1 MMQLLQT
8 LLADR
13 ENDRAERQANI
24 AALQQIANNNQGHG
38 NHDHP
43 GSKLKKFQ
51 NTNPPVFSKT
61 EEPLDADDWLQTM
74 ENNLEI
80 MTPGLIK
87 KMRDEFRELKQGRMS
102 VVEYRDRFLTLSR
115 YAPDETDTNEK
126 RKERFLNG
134 LHDEMQT
141 MLVNIPFADLEVLV
155 DSAIQMEG
163 NQANE
168 NRKRRM
174 MHQSGPSNTPRYRP
188 SSSGGFAPRNNKPQM
203 QTSRPGFQNRSGG
216 NPRPGGHNNNNNQN
230 NTNNFNRAPMRAPG
244 NNNPNN
250 TNTAP
255 RTGSNAIPV
264 AVKDKATITCYEC
277 GVVGHYS
284 NECPKR
290 LAKNAANTA
299 APAQQRRVSTGK
311 KFAPNNPNNRNGR
324 LFHMNAEEAQEAP
337 DVVLGAVSR
346 PKPPKGFTVMFT
358 AFLFRGLSLPAHEF
372 LRSLLFFYGIQLWQL
387 TPNSI
392 LHLSIFITV
401 CEAFLGIDPHW
412 GLWRK
417 IFYVKRHN
425 DSNGPPVVGGVGF
438 VVRKEVD
445 YLDYPMKESVQG
457 WRNKWFYLRD
467 PSVSGRCSNLP
478 PFDDKLIAKPKI
490 SWQNTLSPEERLT
503 ADRLFDQIVTLKN
516 TGGLTLCGTEVVS
529 VFLQRR
535 VQPLMSRPHQLWLYT
550 GKGDESRVSSAD
562 LSAEDLRDEVRRLT
576 CLSMK
581 DNIVL
586 MSARSPYDSDHPP
599 TEALAAARC
608 YPPAPESGVVPEDD
622 DEDSDGTEDAQ
633 HTLEDSDVQ
642 EEEAIEDDAFTRSRR
657 QKKVHD
663 EFITTAESSPSGRD
677 NDADE
682 VAAPPLVKKSSTSLF
697 AGEDDLDPSDDDDD
711 EVPLAKRAKFVS
723 ERAASA
729 KESNPSP
736 TKSMPPSRTV
746 VEKVPVSTVIPPS
759 ANRLATDAKNE
770 NVLLKEEVKMLK
782 QQLKDE
788 QNARRATAA
797 GIDKK
802 EGVLRESIKDL
813 LDAADITVTRRDQ
826 LREDSTADALSL
838 AAESNIQVL
847 GLLKKTKGALSRLY
861 SMIFPKM
868 KQDKT
873 LDEMAAS
880 FLVDPSEP
888 VEIPPPS
895 SRAKLFPT
903 SSSNDDS
910 SLVRLLRDQVSNL
923 DKDITSLRAMAA
935 LVKKKGEI
943 AMAIEQYALDGLH
956 IATESLGFVASD
968 AAEENKRIHE
978 EVEVMTDVAQPKHD
992 LWLHRPKVVVMAKFK
1007 YRVGKV
1013 HHYFDK
1019 FHAHLTM
1026 VWNTLFPLDQA
1037 PETLSALFT
1046 RFKSPERIR
1055 QLVRKELLAGAEL
1068 AFASVLACHPSLDL
1082 RAVANTERNLGQ
1094 YYDAARG
1101 PAYTIVS
1108 RMESCLEKDLKAH
1121 WDRGARS

>member
-1 MMQLLQT
+1 MGKKKGAST
-8 LLADR
+8 SG
-13 ENDRAERQANI
+13 
-24 AALQQIANNNQGHG
+24 AAKV
-38 NHDHP
+38 
-43 GSKLKKFQ
+43 SR
-51 NTNPPVFSKT
+51 
-61 EEPLDADDWLQTM
+61 DW
-74 ENNLEI
+74 
-80 MTPGLIK
+80 
-87 KMRDEFRELKQGRMS
+87 S
-102 VVEYRDRFLTLSR
+102 
-115 YAPDETDTNEK
+115 A
-126 RKERFLNG
+126 
-134 LHDEMQT
+134 
-141 MLVNIPFADLEVLV
+141 
-155 DSAIQMEG
+155 SAIS
-163 NQANE
+163 
-168 NRKRRM
+168 NRDINKLRAL
-174 MHQSGPSNTPRYRP
+174 
-188 SSSGGFAPRNNKPQM
+188 GFISA
-203 QTSRPGFQNRSGG
+203 SEDD
-216 NPRPGGHNNNNNQN
+216 
-230 NTNNFNRAPMRAPG
+230 
-244 NNNPNN
+244 
-250 TNTAP
+250 
-255 RTGSNAIPV
+255 I
-264 AVKDKATITCYEC
+264 
-277 GVVGHYS
+277 
-284 NECPKR
+284 R
-290 LAKNAANTA
+290 L
-299 APAQQRRVSTGK
+299 P
-311 KFAPNNPNNRNGR
+311 
-324 LFHMNAEEAQEAP
+324 
-337 DVVLGAVSR
+337 GAVSR

-478 PFDDKLIAKPKI
+478 PFDDKLIAKPKK

-516 TGGLTLCGTEVVS
+516 TGGLTMRLRSDAILLTRKWCG
-529 VFLQRR
+529 
-535 VQPLMSRPHQLWLYT
+535 
-550 GKGDESRVSSAD
+550 
-562 LSAEDLRDEVRRLT
+562 
-576 CLSMK
+576 
-581 DNIVL
+581 
-586 MSARSPYDSDHPP
+586 
-599 TEALAAARC
+599 
-608 YPPAPESGVVPEDD
+608 EDD

-633 HTLEDSDVQ
+633 HTLEDSDGQ
-642 EEEAIEDDAFTRSRR
+642 EEEATEDDTFIRSRR
-657 QKKVHD
+657 RKQPIYATVD
-663 EFITTAESSPSGRD
+663 AVAEFAEQFTRLEAENSQLRKTIRSS
-677 NDADE
+677 ADQVLE
-682 VAAPPLVKKSSTSLF
+682 
-697 AGEDDLDPSDDDDD
+697 
-711 EVPLAKRAKFVS
+711 
-723 ERAASA
+723 
-729 KESNPSP
+729 
-736 TKSMPPSRTV
+736 
-746 VEKVPVSTVIPPS
+746 

-770 NVLLKEEVKMLK
+770 NVLLKEEVKKLK

-788 QNARRATAA
+788 QDARRATAA
-797 GIDKK
+797 AIDKK

-838 AAESNIQVL
+838 AAESNVQVL

-868 KQDKT
+868 KQNKT

-888 VEIPPPS
+888 VEIPPSS

-910 SLVRLLRDQVSNL
+910 SLVRLLRDQVSSL

-943 AMAIEQYALDGLH
+943 ATAIEQYALDGLH

-978 EVEVMTDVAQPKHD
+978 EVEAMTDVAHPKHD
-992 LWLHRPKVVVMAKFK
+992 LWLHRPKAVVMAKFK

-1068 AFASVLACHPSLDL
+1068 AFASILACHPSLDL

>member
-1 MMQLLQT
+1 MGKKKGASTSGAAKVSRDWSAFAISNRDINKL
-8 LLADR
+8 
-13 ENDRAERQANI
+13 RA
-24 AALQQIANNNQGHG
+24 L
-38 NHDHP
+38 
-43 GSKLKKFQ
+43 
-51 NTNPPVFSKT
+51 
-61 EEPLDADDWLQTM
+61 
-74 ENNLEI
+74 
-80 MTPGLIK
+80 GLI
-87 KMRDEFRELKQGRMS
+87 
-102 VVEYRDRFLTLSR
+102 
-115 YAPDETDTNEK
+115 YASEDD
-126 RKERFLNG
+126 
-134 LHDEMQT
+134 
-141 MLVNIPFADLEVLV
+141 I
-155 DSAIQMEG
+155 
-163 NQANE
+163 
-168 NRKRRM
+168 
-174 MHQSGPSNTPRYRP
+174 
-188 SSSGGFAPRNNKPQM
+188 
-203 QTSRPGFQNRSGG
+203 
-216 NPRPGGHNNNNNQN
+216 
-230 NTNNFNRAPMRAPG
+230 
-244 NNNPNN
+244 
-250 TNTAP
+250 
-255 RTGSNAIPV
+255 
-264 AVKDKATITCYEC
+264 
-277 GVVGHYS
+277 
-284 NECPKR
+284 R
-290 LAKNAANTA
+290 L
-299 APAQQRRVSTGK
+299 P
-311 KFAPNNPNNRNGR
+311 
-324 LFHMNAEEAQEAP
+324 
-337 DVVLGAVSR
+337 GAVSR
-346 PKPPKGFTVMFT
+346 PKPLKGFAVMFT

-457 WRNKWFYLRD
+457 WRNKWFYLQD

-478 PFDDKLIAKPKI
+478 PFDDKLIAKPKK

-516 TGGLTLCGTEVVS
+516 TGGLTMCGTEVVS

-550 GKGDESRVSSAD
+550 GKDDESRVSSAD

-586 MSARSPYDSDHPP
+586 TSARSPYDSDHPP
-599 TEALAAARC
+599 TED
-608 YPPAPESGVVPEDD
+608 G
-622 DEDSDGTEDAQ
+622 DEDSDGTEDAL
-633 HTLEDSDVQ
+633 HVLEDSDVQ
-642 EEEAIEDDAFTRSRR
+642 GEEATEDDAFVRSRR
-657 QKKVHD
+657 RKHVHD
-663 EFITTAESSPSGRD
+663 DLITSAESSPRGGD

-682 VAAPPLVKKSSTSLF
+682 AAAPPPAKKSSTSFF

-736 TKSMPPSRTV
+736 TKSTPPSRTV

-759 ANRLATDAKNE
+759 GVPTPPAGRDHPIYATVDAVAEFAEQFTRLEAENSQLRKTVRSSADQVLEANRLATDAKNE
-770 NVLLKEEVKMLK
+770 NLLLKEEVKKLK
-782 QQLKDE
+782 QRLKDE
-788 QNARRATAA
+788 QDAKRAAA
-797 GIDKK
+797 AAIDKK

-813 LDAADITVTRRDQ
+813 LDAADLTVSRRHQ

-838 AAESNIQVL
+838 ATESNVQVL
-847 GLLKKTKGALSRLY
+847 GLLKKAKGALSRLY

-868 KQDKT
+868 KEDKT
-873 LDEMAAS
+873 LDEMAAY
-880 FLVDPSEP
+880 FLIDPSEP
-888 VEIPPPS
+888 VEIPPSS
-895 SRAKLFPT
+895 SRAELFPNP
-903 SSSNDDS
+903 SSNDES
-910 SLVRLLRDQVSNL
+910 SLVRRLRDQVSSL
-923 DKDITSLRAMAA
+923 DRDITFLRAMAA

-943 AMAIEQYALDGLH
+943 ATAIEQYALDGLH

-968 AAEENKRIHE
+968 VAEENKKIHE
-978 EVEVMTDVAQPKHD
+978 EVEAMTDVAHPNHG
-992 LWLHRPKVVVMAKFK
+992 LWLHRPKAVVMAKFK
-1007 YRVGKV
+1007 YRVGKA
-1013 HHYFDK
+1013 HYYFDK

-1068 AFASVLACHPSLDL
+1068 AFASILACHPSLDL
-1082 RAVANTERNLGQ
+1082 GAIANTEKSLGQ

-1121 WDRGARS
+1121 WGRGARL